1 MLIMGVFGVVNTCS
15 PSLPKLVIFDL
26 FGTLI
31 QYGVMHHPFRQL
43 LKWARDNGRRPQSDD
58 ARRLMTINGNVS
70 ELATALCIGA
80 PESLINETRIHI
92 QDELDSLSLYMDVKP
107 TLASLKDLGIPFA
120 VCSNLAF
127 PYGEAVDRLLS
138 DFLFIRCM
146 SYEVGFIK
154 PEAGIYEFLVNKANV
169 KAENCLFIGDTLLA
183 DYDGPR
189 QFGMNALH
197 LVRDK
202 PVENH
207 FTISSLTEILAHLDR

>member
-1 MLIMGVFGVVNTCS
+1 MTNTSIAGKTDLVV
-15 PSLPKLVIFDL
+15 FDL

-43 LKWARDNGRRPQSDD
+43 LKWARENGRQPKADD
-58 ARRLMTINGNVS
+58 ARKLMTINADIL
-70 ELATALCIGA
+70 ELAAALDISV
-80 PESLINETRIHI
+80 PSLLIDQIKTNI
-92 QDELDSLSLYMDVKP
+92 QEELSSLSLYADVKP
-107 TLASLKDLGIPFA
+107 TLTTLSDRRIPFA
-120 VCSNLAF
+120 MCSNLAF
-127 PYGEAVDRLLS
+127 PYGEAVDRLLG
-138 DFLFIRCM
+138 DLQFIRCM

-154 PEAGIYEFLVNKANV
+154 PEAGIYQFLINKTNV
-169 KAENCLFIGDTLLA
+169 KPENCLFIGDTLLA

-207 FTISSLTEILAHLDR
+207 FTISSLTEILAHLER